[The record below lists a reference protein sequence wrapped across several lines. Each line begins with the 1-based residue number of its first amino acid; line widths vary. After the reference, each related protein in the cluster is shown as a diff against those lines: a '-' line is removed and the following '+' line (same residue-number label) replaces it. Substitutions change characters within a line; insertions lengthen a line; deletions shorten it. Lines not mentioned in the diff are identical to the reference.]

1 MIIHNSSIKSNMI
14 ISGLCKPLSMIIS
27 YIYVPIVLNF
37 LGVEKYGIWSTILTI
52 LSWIS
57 YFDIGIGNGLRNKLT
72 VAISKNDKDGC
83 KTLVSSAYAF
93 IATIITA
100 VIVAFGIAANFIN
113 WHRIFGVTDINEN
126 LDAIITLAVTF
137 VGLNFI
143 LSLCKNV
150 LYAYQKAAYVSLM
163 ELMTQII
170 NLLGA
175 LVLSKIT
182 AANLFGMTAV
192 YGLSMLFVNI
202 IASIVLYHK
211 YPDTTPSRKSINLS
225 AGKDLANLGLKFFIV
240 QICALVLFT
249 TDSLIISMLY
259 GASDVTPYSTVNKL
273 FNAVSSAYT
282 SFLAPIWSIATK
294 DKTEGNYR
302 HLSTIIKKLNL
313 LMIPFMLC
321 SILLAVIFKPLS
333 AWWLGQNLNYTNGLI
348 IWGCLYSCLTM
359 WCNTYA
365 NIANGLELMKPSIII
380 AVVQAIINIPMS
392 LFLAEFMNMKSAGVL
407 AGTVFSMF
415 ISAVIQP
422 IIVIISLKRF
432 KVEG

>member
-1 MIIHNSSIKSNMI
+1 MI

-37 LGVEKYGIWSTILTI
+37 LGVEKYGIWTTILTI

-126 LDAIITLAVTF
+126 LNAIITLAVTF

-225 AGKDLANLGLKFFIV
+225 A
-240 QICALVLFT
+240 
-249 TDSLIISMLY
+249 
-259 GASDVTPYSTVNKL
+259 
-273 FNAVSSAYT
+273 
-282 SFLAPIWSIATK
+282 
-294 DKTEGNYR
+294 
-302 HLSTIIKKLNL
+302 
-313 LMIPFMLC
+313 
-321 SILLAVIFKPLS
+321 
-333 AWWLGQNLNYTNGLI
+333 
-348 IWGCLYSCLTM
+348 
-359 WCNTYA
+359 
-365 NIANGLELMKPSIII
+365 
-380 AVVQAIINIPMS
+380 
-392 LFLAEFMNMKSAGVL
+392 
-407 AGTVFSMF
+407 
-415 ISAVIQP
+415 
-422 IIVIISLKRF
+422 
-432 KVEG
+432 